1 MTRASTVPRRTAWA
15 AAVVLA
21 VIVLACL
28 AAPLYAG
35 HVAHTD
41 AFASNVSG
49 STVVDGQVVPVLQP
63 MTEGLGLGVVP
74 IGPTGDPRHYLLG
87 ADGQGRDVAARLLFG
102 GRLSLGIAAG
112 ATVLCAVIA
121 VPLGLLAGYVG
132 GALDAIVSRALDLV
146 WAFPVYLLTVSL
158 SVVLLAGEARLGPV
172 HLGAGSLA
180 VPVAV
185 IALGYVPYVAL
196 PLRAQARA
204 VRETD
209 YVRLARALGASHLHV
224 LRRHLLP
231 AALPS
236 LVAVLPVLAA
246 LSLLAEAALSFLSV
260 GVQSP
265 RASWGTVLNDG
276 LALLYTRPAVT
287 VAPGLLIVSTA
298 VCLNLLADAARNAA
312 DPSRPGPAVASRV
325 EHG

>member
-1 MTRASTVPRRTAWA
+1 MTRAPAPSRPTAWA
-15 AAVVLA
+15 AAAVLTA
-21 VIVLACL
+21 IVLGCL

-49 STVVDGQVVPVLQP
+49 STVIHGRVVPVLQP
-63 MTEGLGLGVVP
+63 VTEGLGLGVIPV
-74 IGPTGDPRHYLLG
+74 GPTWDPRHHLLG

-102 GRLSLGIAAG
+102 GRLSLLIAAS
-112 ATVLCAVIA
+112 ATVLCAVVA

-132 GALDAIVSRALDLV
+132 GWFDALVARALDLV

-172 HLGAGSLA
+172 RLGAGSLA
-180 VPVAV
+180 VPVVV

-196 PLRAQARA
+196 PMRAQARA

-209 YVRLARALGASHLHV
+209 YVRLARALGASHQHV

-236 LVAVLPVLAA
+236 LLAVLPVLAA
-246 LSLLAEAALSFLSV
+246 LSLLA
-260 GVQSP
+260 
-265 RASWGTVLNDG
+265 
-276 LALLYTRPAVT
+276 
-287 VAPGLLIVSTA
+287 
-298 VCLNLLADAARNAA
+298 DAARDAV
-312 DPSRPGPAVASRV
+312 DPSLPGRAVPRA
-325 EHG
+325 EDG